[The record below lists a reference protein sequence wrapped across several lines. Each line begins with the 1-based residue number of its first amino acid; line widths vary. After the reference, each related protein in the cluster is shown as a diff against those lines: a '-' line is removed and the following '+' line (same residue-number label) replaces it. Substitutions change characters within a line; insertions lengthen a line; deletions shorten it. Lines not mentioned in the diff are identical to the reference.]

1 MCVHV
6 CGCVYKRTRSLYNN
20 MWTTHGRIASNLL
33 QATYPFF
40 FNVFL
45 HLSDPLQGYYGFSNQ
60 RRVQWINLK
69 RKKIQDGMSC
79 SPSPKADIYF
89 YTIPTSNHLP
99 LFERLCW
106 QEAHGSGCS
115 GWFCLRKKGNVTL
128 GLYLCGAAQLTGQG
142 TSEGIQ
148 SRSSGTR
155 RTSVGSLIG
164 AQLQLEVT
172 KPPAHPISFWLI
184 YFTAY

>member
-1 MCVHV
+1 MCVRV

-20 MWTTHGRIASNLL
+20 MCTTHGRIASNLL

-40 FNVFL
+40 KCF
-45 HLSDPLQGYYGFSNQ
+45 
-60 RRVQWINLK
+60 
-69 RKKIQDGMSC
+69 
-79 SPSPKADIYF
+79 SPSFRFTSGVLWFFKPEKSAVDKLKKKKKSKMGCHVVPHLRQTFIS
-89 YTIPTSNHLP
+89 IPFPQAIICLYLN
-99 LFERLCW
+99 
-106 QEAHGSGCS
+106 GSVDKKLMALAVQD
-115 GWFCLRKKGNVTL
+115 WFCLRKKGKVTL

>member
-1 MCVHV
+1 MC
-6 CGCVYKRTRSLYNN
+6 
-20 MWTTHGRIASNLL
+20 TTHGRIASNLS
-33 QATYPFF
+33 FF

-45 HLSDPLQGYYGFSNQ
+45 HLSDPLQEYYGFSNQ

-69 RKKIQDGMSC
+69 RKKIQDGMSY

-115 GWFCLRKKGNVTL
+115 GLVLRKKGKVTL
-128 GLYLCGAAQLTGQG
+128 GLYLCGAAQLTAHS
-142 TSEGIQ
+142 SEGIQ
-148 SRSSGTR
+148 SRSSGTQ

-164 AQLQLEVT
+164 AQLQLESDKAPST
-172 KPPAHPISFWLI
+172 SHLILAHLLHSLLGTLFIQEPGF
-184 YFTAY
+184 